1 MSPFLLFDLHPNIG
15 NPIRIKRVSLKMKT
29 VEELKE
35 VVESV
40 IKDKNLFLVDL
51 TLSKSNV
58 IEIFIDSLEG
68 VDINACICVSR
79 DVEDK
84 LNRDEEDFEL
94 TVSSAGIGY
103 PFKVPQQYQKNIG
116 KTVEVKLD
124 DNNKLT
130 GVLKSFNGEEIVVE
144 CEEKKMVEGKK
155 RKESVQTEKTIRL
168 NHIKQIKDV
177 IIF

>member
-1 MSPFLLFDLHPNIG
+1 
-15 NPIRIKRVSLKMKT
+15 MKT

-35 VVESV
+35 IVESV

-51 TLSKSNV
+51 TLSKNNV

-68 VDINACICVSR
+68 VDISTCISVSR
-79 DVEDK
+79 ETEDQ

-103 PFKVPQQYQKNIG
+103 PFRVAQQYQKNIG
-116 KTVEVKLD
+116 NTVEVKLD
-124 DNNKLT
+124 DNSKLT
-130 GVLKSFNGEEIVVE
+130 GLLKSFNGEEIIVE
-144 CEEKKMVEGKK
+144 CEEKQAVEGKK
-155 RKESVQTEKTIRL
+155 RKELVKADKTIRL
-168 NHIKQIKDV
+168 DHIKQIKDV